1 MIKYLI
7 NKIKNKFLKKNKP
20 KFKHG
25 YNFRNNGHIDSLNPQ
40 FIEIGNN
47 VIIAPGVLIT
57 AHDASTLI
65 HTKKYRVEK
74 IIIKDQV
81 FIGANSVVLPGVV
94 IGNNVIVGA
103 GSVVTK
109 DIPDNSVVA
118 GNPAR
123 YMCTTNEYINKC
135 ENKKVL
141 YNVSEELWNEFIAGQ
156 IYSLEVLK
164 DYQLNTLH
172 SFKKNGFK

>member
-1 MIKYLI
+1 MIKYII
-7 NKIKNKFLKKNKP
+7 NKIKNKVFKKRKP
-20 KFKHG
+20 GYKHG
-25 YNFRNNGHIDSLNPQ
+25 FNFRNNGHIDSLNPQ

-47 VIIAPGVLIT
+47 VTLAPGVIIT

-109 DIPDNSVVA
+109 DIPDNSVFA

-123 YMCTTNEYINKC
+123 FMCTTNDYIDKC
-135 ENKKVL
+135 TNNNVL
-141 YNVSEELWNEFIAGQ
+141 YEVSKQFWDEFKSGKIL
-156 IYSLEVLK
+156 SKEVLE
-164 DYQLNTLH
+164 DYQKATFDN
-172 SFKKNGFK
+172 FE